1 MNQTKQRGIGMT
13 SQRTRERLISR
24 LRDEG
29 IQNQQV
35 LDAIRDTPR
44 HLFVDEALAHRA
56 YEDTALPI
64 GFSQTISQ
72 PYIVARMTE
81 LALSLGVPDRLL
93 EIGTGCG
100 YQTAVLAQLVPRVFS
115 VERIEPL
122 LDRAIENLA
131 QIGISNVVCRLADG
145 KMGWE
150 DRGPYNVILSAAA
163 PEQVPPELLEQ
174 LAPEGML
181 IIPVGY
187 EGKQMLTVV
196 QRKDDGKADARDYQS
211 YEIEPVRFVP
221 LLSGVSR

>member
-1 MNQTKQRGIGMT
+1 MT

-29 IQNQQV
+29 IENQQV

-81 LALSLGVPDRLL
+81 LALSLGVPGRLL

-163 PEQVPPELLEQ
+163 PEQVPAELLEQ
-174 LAPEGML
+174 LAPEGMI
-181 IIPVGY
+181 IIPVGR

-221 LLSGVSR
+221 LLSGISR

>member
-13 SQRTRERLISR
+13 SQRTRERLINR

-29 IQNQQV
+29 LQNEQI
-35 LDAIRDTPR
+35 LDVIRNTPR
-44 HLFVDEALAHRA
+44 HLFVEEAFAHRA

-81 LALSLGVPDRLL
+81 LAMSMGVPERLL

-100 YQTAVLAQLVPRVFS
+100 YQTAVLAQLIPRVFS

-131 QIGISNVVCRLADG
+131 EIGISNVVCRLADG
-145 KMGWE
+145 TMGWQ
-150 DRGPYNVILSAAA
+150 DRGPFNVILSAAA
-163 PEQVPPELLEQ
+163 PAKVPPELLEQ
-174 LAPEGML
+174 LAPGGML
-181 IIPVGY
+181 IIPVGP

-196 QRKDDGKADARDYQS
+196 HRKDDGSAKEKDYQE

-221 LLSGVSR
+221 LLGGVTR

>member
-1 MNQTKQRGIGMT
+1 MT
-13 SQRTRERLISR
+13 SQRTRERLITR
-24 LRDEG
+24 LKEEG
-29 IQNQQV
+29 IQNQEV
-35 LDAIRDTPR
+35 LEAIRNTPR
-44 HLFVDEALAHRA
+44 HLFVDEALSHRA

-64 GFSQTISQ
+64 GYSQTISQ

-81 LALSLGVPDRLL
+81 IALSRGKPDRLL

-100 YQTAVLAQLVPRVFS
+100 YQTAVLSQFVSRVFS

-131 QIGISNVVCRLADG
+131 QIGISNVVCKLADG

-150 DRGPYNVILSAAA
+150 DRGPFDIILSAAA
-163 PEQVPPELLEQ
+163 PETVPKELLEQ

-181 IIPVGY
+181 IIPVGP

-196 QRKDDGKADARDYQS
+196 HRQGESKEYKT
-211 YEIEPVRFVP
+211 YEVEPVRFVP
-221 LLSGVSR
+221 LLGGVTRS

>member
-1 MNQTKQRGIGMT
+1 MNQIKQRGIGMT

-24 LRDEG
+24 LREEG
-29 IQNQQV
+29 IQNEEV
-35 LDAIRDTPR
+35 LEAIRNTPR
-44 HLFVDEALAHRA
+44 HLFVDEALSHRA

-64 GFSQTISQ
+64 GYSQTISQ

-81 LALSLGVPDRLL
+81 IALSLGKPNRLL

-100 YQTAVLAQLVPRVFS
+100 YQTAVLAQFVDRVFS

-131 QIGISNVVCRLADG
+131 QIGISNVVCKLADG

-150 DRGPYNVILSAAA
+150 DRGPYNIILSAAA
-163 PEQVPPELLEQ
+163 PETVPQELLEQ

-181 IIPVGY
+181 IIPVGP

-196 QRKDDGKADARDYQS
+196 HRQGETKE
-211 YEIEPVRFVP
+211 YETYEMEPVRFVP
-221 LLSGVSR
+221 LLSGVTRS